1 MCDHTTAIYCFLDD
15 FLKAM
20 NHQEDTRCQFSDAE
34 VLTTAVIAMLYFG
47 GNFEKSRLVLH
58 ELGLMKRMLSRSRF
72 SRRLHRLTDL
82 LDIVFHQLG
91 SILKDL
97 NWESRYL
104 LDSFPVPVCD
114 NIRISRCRLVKD
126 ENYRGRIQ
134 SKRRYFYGVKVQVM
148 TTIDGIPTEF
158 CILPGSCHDLQGL
171 AELPLENLQH
181 SELFADTAYN
191 NYEWEDYLQEIE
203 QIKLQ
208 VPRKSNSKRIREP
221 YIEDY
226 KQIFRKHI
234 ETVFG
239 EIAKMFPK
247 KIHATTLNGFLLKI
261 SLFIFAYQLDKAFI
275 NN

>member
-1 MCDHTTAIYCFLDD
+1 MCDHTLAIYCFLDD
-15 FLKAM
+15 YLKATG
-20 NHQEDTRCQFSDAE
+20 HREDSRCRFSDAE

-47 GNFEKSRLVLH
+47 GNFEKSRVVLK
-58 ELGLMKRMLSRSRF
+58 ELGLMPEMLSRSRF

-82 LDIVFHQLG
+82 LDIIFHQLG
-91 SILKDL
+91 TVLKDL

-104 LDSFPVPVCD
+104 LDSFPVQVCD
-114 NIRISRCRLVKD
+114 NIRINRCRLVKD
-126 ENYRGRIQ
+126 ELYRGKVQ

-148 TTIDGIPTEF
+148 TTVDGLPTEL

-171 AELPLENLQH
+171 AELPLDNLKDA
-181 SELFADTAYN
+181 EVFADTAYT
-191 NYEWEDYLQEIE
+191 NYEWEDYLKQVE
-203 QIKLQ
+203 QIRLQ
-208 VPRKSNSKRIREP
+208 VPRKSNSKRAREP
-221 YIEDY
+221 FIEDY
-226 KQIFRKHI
+226 KQIFRKRI

-261 SLFIFAYQLDKAFI
+261 SLFVFAYQLDKAFI

>member
-15 FLKAM
+15 FLKATR
-20 NHQEDTRCQFSDAE
+20 HKEDRRCQVSDAE

-47 GNFEKSRLVLH
+47 GNFEKARLVLP
-58 ELGLMKRMLSRSRF
+58 ELGLMRKMLSRSRL

-104 LDSFPVPVCD
+104 LDSFPVSLCD
-114 NIRISRCRLVKD
+114 NIRIARCRLVKD
-126 ENYRGRIQ
+126 ELYRGRIQ
-134 SKRRYFYGVKVQVM
+134 SKRRYFYGIKVQVI
-148 TTIDGIPTEF
+148 TTVDGLPTEF

-171 AELPLENLQH
+171 AQLPLDNLQN
-181 SELFADTAYN
+181 SELFADAAYT
-191 NYEWEDYLQEIE
+191 NYEWEDYLQEAH

-208 VPRKSNSKRIREP
+208 VPRKSNSKRAREP
-221 YIEDY
+221 FGEDY
-226 KQIFRKHI
+226 KQIFRKYI

-239 EIAKMFPK
+239 EIQKMFPK
-247 KIHATTLNGFLLKI
+247 KIHATTLDGFILKI
-261 SLFIFAYQLDKAFI
+261 SLFLFAYQLDKAFI